1 MSCIFFDIFIS
12 ISFMDFVVIVNILSV
27 MIVSRYG
34 VEKCH
39 WLLNIDFVSDDCA
52 KISYSF

>member
-1 MSCIFFDIFIS
+1 
-12 ISFMDFVVIVNILSV
+12 MDFVVIVNILSV

>member
-1 MSCIFFDIFIS
+1 MSCVFFDIFTS
-12 ISFMDFVVIVNILSV
+12 VSFMDFVAIVNILSV

-39 WLLNIDFVSDDCA
+39 
-52 KISYSF
+52 